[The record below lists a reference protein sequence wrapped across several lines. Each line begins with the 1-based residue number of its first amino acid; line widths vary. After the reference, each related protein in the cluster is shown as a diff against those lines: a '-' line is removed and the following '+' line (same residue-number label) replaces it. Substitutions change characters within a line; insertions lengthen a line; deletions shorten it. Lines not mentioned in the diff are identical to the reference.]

1 MDTNADLAIYPRKEF
16 LGWRVHVCLPQ
27 QVLQT
32 VFQSAQLIYW
42 CKTSFC
48 CTFWWFTFLV
58 WKIISK
64 KEKSILSCR
73 KETSFGQR
81 VIALKFVIDFCA
93 LFWSVLTWCILLH
106 LFVFHISLLCLKWV
120 SSGHPI
126 VAFFFNPLWNLP
138 SDYVSHSKR
147 LLRNTYHICFV
158 AFLIVFSSSFPAFL
172 GFIWNH
178 ALWFH
183 FIPSQHINY
192 FSYVKFK
199 WLPWI

>member
-1 MDTNADLAIYPRKEF
+1 MDTNVDLAIYPRKEF

-48 CTFWWFTFLV
+48 YTFWWFTFLV

-64 KEKSILSCR
+64 KEKSILSFR

-126 VAFFFNPLWNLP
+126 VAFFLIHSEICLLIMFPIQSGYWGIPTTFVLLHFSLFFPPLFLP
-138 SDYVSHSKR
+138 S
-147 LLRNTYHICFV
+147 
-158 AFLIVFSSSFPAFL
+158 
-172 GFIWNH
+172 
-178 ALWFH
+178 
-183 FIPSQHINY
+183 
-192 FSYVKFK
+192 
-199 WLPWI
+199 